1 MLTLLLVLLSA
12 NGDSLPPLP
21 PAPPPRLAGTIALGW
36 GVGAT
41 RLEGDLGVG
50 WGTAIRSFAQWHP
63 AEAIGLRASLR
74 TQDVLSPTDRF
85 RTHLVGAGLDGVL
98 QWHRGSFRPRLATG
112 VAASLASGHAEPL
125 TRRQIPEETWTLHTP
140 VELGAEWVLGP
151 QFSLH
156 LWGESQAFQM
166 PSDLLDGRKGGKG
179 YFQGR
184 DELVSAGLSAAY
196 RLDPA
201 RDADRDGV
209 GDRSDR
215 CLTSPEDRD
224 GFQDHDGCP
233 DPDNDADGVFDL
245 RDRCPNVPE
254 DRDGSQDDDG
264 CPDPDND
271 ADGVPDAQDKC
282 PNVAEDRDGI
292 QDDDGCP
299 DLDNDA
305 DGIPDT
311 KDRCPLVAEDRDKF
325 QDEDGCPELDNDAD
339 GVTDSLDT
347 CPNEA
352 EDRDAFQDTDGCPEG
367 DNDRDGTLDARDK
380 CPNVPESVNGF
391 QDEDG
396 CPDIALKVSQS
407 MIADRVW
414 FKEGTD
420 EFLEES
426 APALQGIADW
436 LSGEPKARIEVRA
449 YTDDL
454 GSDRVNQI
462 LSQKRAEAVRQALLS
477 RGVAPDRVR
486 SRGFGKLNP
495 IASNRTLDGRARNK
509 RTEIFRYE

>member
-1 MLTLLLVLLSA
+1 MLTLLLTLLHSS
-12 NGDSLPPLP
+12 GDTLAPLP
-21 PAPPPRLAGTIALGW
+21 PPPPPKLAGTIALGW
-36 GVGAT
+36 GLGAT
-41 RLEGDLGVG
+41 RLEGDMGVG

-63 AEAIGLRASLR
+63 AEAVALRATLR
-74 TQDVLSPTDRF
+74 SQEAISPNDQF
-85 RTHLVGAGLDGVL
+85 RTHLVGAGLDGIL
-98 QWHRGSFRPRLATG
+98 QWPRGPFRPRLATG
-112 VAASLASGHAEPL
+112 LAASLISGHAEPL
-125 TRRQIPEETWTLHTP
+125 TRRIAPHEDWTLHAP
-140 VELGAEWVLGP
+140 FELGAEWVLGP

-156 LWGESQAFQM
+156 LWGEAQSFQM
-166 PSDLLDGRKGGKG
+166 PADLLDGLKGSKG
-179 YFQGR
+179 RFQGR
-184 DELVSAGLSAAY
+184 DELLSAGVSAAY

-224 GFQDHDGCP
+224 GFQDQDGCP
-233 DPDNDADGVFDL
+233 DPDNDGDGVTDL

-254 DRDGSQDDDG
+254 DRDGSQDEDG

-282 PNVAEDRDGI
+282 PNVAEDRDGV
-292 QDDDGCP
+292 QDEDGCP

-305 DGIPDT
+305 DGIADT
-311 KDRCPLVAEDRDKF
+311 KDRCPLVAEDRDRF
-325 QDEDGCPELDNDAD
+325 QDEDGCPDLDNDVD
-339 GVTDSLDT
+339 GVADTLDA

-352 EDRDAFQDTDGCPEG
+352 EDRDGFQDSDGCPES
-367 DNDRDGTLDARDK
+367 DNDRDGTPDARDR
-380 CPNVPESVNGF
+380 CPIVPESVNGF

-426 APALQGIADW
+426 APALQVIADW
-436 LSGEPKARIEVRA
+436 LSGDAKARIEVRG

-477 RGVAPDRVR
+477 RGVSPDRVR

-509 RTEIFRYE
+509 RIEIFRYE